1 MMTTGKNQNNRKK
14 AKDCETFFA
23 PAEHA
28 GQDVLK
34 KNVELLTSNPIADTL
49 LHTVSGLMAILNEQR
64 QVLALNA
71 SLMKSLGIDDA
82 EEVLGLR
89 PGEAIHCIHAHD
101 QPGGCGTSRYCV
113 TCGAVIAIVAALAT
127 DSAQERTCVATVNKN
142 GKNTDLFFRVRCTP
156 VVFDEKRFLLLF
168 LQDCTIQQQQAAL
181 EYVFFHDIQNM
192 IAGLKLSSHLL
203 DTQQDPVKRQEVIA
217 CIAKVTRQLDREIE
231 IQRALTSKES
241 DTFSLLMEEVDVGC
255 VVNELRTMLSKY
267 VVSLEKTF
275 SILEPIPQITITSD
289 AALLKRILVNMV
301 INAFEATEP
310 GGAIR
315 FWVKQTDK
323 DVSFYV
329 WNRQAIPPEQ
339 QLRIFQR
346 NYSTKSDSGRGLGTY
361 SMKLFGETYL
371 GGQVDFTSTEEE
383 GTTFHLRLP
392 KGN

>member
-1 MMTTGKNQNNRKK
+1 MITGENHNNRNK
-14 AKDCETFFA
+14 AEDYDTFFA
-23 PAEHA
+23 PAERA
-28 GQDVLK
+28 DQEALI
-34 KNVELLTSNPIADTL
+34 KNVKLLTSNPIADTL

-64 QVLALNA
+64 QILALNV
-71 SLMKSLGIDDA
+71 SLMKSLGIDNA
-82 EEVLGLR
+82 GEVLGLR
-89 PGEAIHCIHAHD
+89 PGEAIQCIHAHD
-101 QPGGCGTSRYCV
+101 EPGGCGTSRYCV
-113 TCGAVIAIVAALAT
+113 TCGAVIAMVAAQTT
-127 DSAQERTCVATVNKN
+127 DSPQERTCVATVNKN
-142 GKNTDLFFRVRCTP
+142 GNNTDLVFRVRCTP
-156 VVFDEKRFLLLF
+156 VVFDGKRFLLLF

-192 IAGLKLSSHLL
+192 IAGLKLSNHLL

-231 IQRALTSKES
+231 IQRTLTSEES
-241 DTFSLLMEEVDVGC
+241 DTFSLLMEEVDVNH

-275 SILEPIPQITITSD
+275 SILEPIPEITITSD

-310 GGAIR
+310 GGSIR
-315 FWVKQTDK
+315 FWVEQTDK

-329 WNRQAIPPEQ
+329 WNRQTIPAEQ

-371 GGQVDFTSTEEE
+371 GGQVDFTSSEEE